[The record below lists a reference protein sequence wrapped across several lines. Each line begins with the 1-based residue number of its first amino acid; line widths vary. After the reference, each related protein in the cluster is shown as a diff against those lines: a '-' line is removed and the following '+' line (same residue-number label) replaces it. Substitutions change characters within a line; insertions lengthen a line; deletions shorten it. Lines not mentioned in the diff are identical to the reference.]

1 MAPMEAV
8 HVVLLL
14 GGGFLAGII
23 NAMAG
28 GGSLLTV
35 PLLVFADVGGNA
47 ANGSNRVGVLAG
59 SLSATGTF
67 GRRGVRGW
75 SGVGRILVPT
85 VVGAPVGSILVSQ
98 LNDAGFERVFGLV
111 MIPILC
117 LSLHRPDPDKLLDRP
132 QWPGWLTTL
141 VFFGVG
147 IYGGAIQAGIGL
159 MMIVALTRSG
169 IDIVTTNHIKVIIT
183 FVYTV
188 FALPVFILNGDVRWL
203 PATVLAAGLMVG
215 SFVGARITVAG
226 GERVVRPV
234 LVVSVVAM
242 AGHLLGLY

>member
-1 MAPMEAV
+1 MEAI

-23 NAMAG
+23 NTMAG

-35 PLLVFADVGGNA
+35 PLLVFADVPGNA

-67 GRRGVRGW
+67 GRQGVSGW
-75 SGVGRILVPT
+75 TGIGRILVPT
-85 VVGAPVGSILVSQ
+85 VVGALVGSILISQ
-98 LNDAGFERVFGLV
+98 LTDENFERVFGLV
-111 MIPILC
+111 MIPILAM
-117 LSLHRPDPDKLLDRP
+117 SLIKPDPNKLQDRP
-132 QWPGWLTTL
+132 QWSPWLTTV
-141 VFFGVG
+141 VFFAVG

-159 MMIVALTRSG
+159 MLIVALTRSG
-169 IDIVTTNHIKVIIT
+169 IDIVTTNHIKVIVT

-188 FALPVFILNGDVRWL
+188 FALPVFILNGDVHWL
-203 PATVLAAGLMVG
+203 PALVLAAGLVVG

-234 LVVSVVAM
+234 LVVAVIAM
-242 AGHLLGLY
+242 SGRLLGLY

>member
-1 MAPMEAV
+1 MAAI

-59 SLSATGTF
+59 SLSATHTF
-67 GRRGVRGW
+67 HRLGVAGW
-75 SGVGRILVPT
+75 VGIGRILVPT
-85 VVGAPVGSILVSQ
+85 IAGAMVGSLLILRLADNS
-98 LNDAGFERVFGLV
+98 FERVFGVV
-111 MIPILC
+111 MIPVLL
-117 LSLHRPDPDKLLDRP
+117 LSLHKPDTKKLQDRG
-132 QWPGWLTTL
+132 QWPTWVSTL
-141 VFFGVG
+141 VFFAVG

-159 MMIVALTRSG
+159 VLIVALTRAG
-169 IDIVTTNHIKVIIT
+169 IDIVTTNHIKVIVT
-183 FVYTV
+183 FVYTLFV
-188 FALPVFILNGDVRWL
+188 LPVFIVNGDVYWL
-203 PATVLAAGLMVG
+203 PASVLAAGLMVG

-234 LVVSVVAM
+234 LVVSVIAM
-242 AGHLLGLY
+242 AGRLLGFY